1 MRSRTTASYPPS
13 RARCRPSTPSW
24 ATSTTNPSAV
34 RPRRTAEA
42 SRRSSS
48 TTSTRTVP
56 VWRTLPSPVAGLSG
70 CSQRRYGTVGYMIQA
85 PKLSR
90 RARWAI
96 PAGALV
102 ITGGV
107 LAGSLITAAQAAP
120 GLPARTAAQLLA
132 EVADS
137 TPPPLTGTVVE
148 TASFGLPA
156 LPATGNPTSLSSLL
170 TGSHTIR
177 IWYAS
182 PQHFRLAVPQ
192 SLSESDVIRDGR
204 TAWLWQ
210 STLNKVTKFTLP
222 AHSAQQ
228 AVPKQALTPQQA
240 AQQVLAAVGPTTTVR
255 VDSNVTVAGQAAYA
269 LVLAPKDARS
279 LIGQV
284 QIDVDGHNGVPL
296 RLQVFARGSSSP
308 AFQVGYTDI
317 AFVKPAAADLSF
329 TPPPGATVTQVNLS
343 DHPAGARAR
352 PDVTTTGSGWLTVL
366 DLPSSELT
374 SGAGPGSGH
383 SPGDDAA
390 VLRTLLAAATP
401 VHGAWGSGRL
411 LRTSLV
417 SVLITDQG
425 NAFIGAV
432 QPSVLYAAAAAQPH

>member
-1 MRSRTTASYPPS
+1 MTQ
-13 RARCRPSTPSW
+13 
-24 ATSTTNPSAV
+24 V
-34 RPRRTAEA
+34 
-42 SRRSSS
+42 
-48 TTSTRTVP
+48 
-56 VWRTLPSPVAGLSG
+56 
-70 CSQRRYGTVGYMIQA
+70 

-90 RARWAI
+90 RSRWAI

-102 ITGGV
+102 VTGGS
-107 LAGSLITAAQAAP
+107 LAGTLLSSAQAAP

-137 TPPPLTGTVVE
+137 TTPPLTGTVVE
-148 TASFGLPA
+148 TASFGLPS
-156 LPATGNPTSLSSLL
+156 LPATDNPTSLSSLL

-177 IWYAS
+177 VWYAS
-182 PQHFRLAVPQ
+182 PQHFRLAVPS
-192 SLSESDVIRDGR
+192 SLSESDVIRDGS

-210 STLNKVTKFTLP
+210 STLNKVTKYTLP
-222 AHSAQQ
+222 AKSAAKAVVPQQ
-228 AVPKQALTPQQA
+228 PLTPQQA
-240 AQQVLAAVGPTTTVR
+240 AQQVLAAVGPTTTVK
-255 VDSNVTVAGQAAYA
+255 VDSNVTVAGWAAYA

-329 TPPPGATVTQVNLS
+329 SPPPGAMVTQVNLS
-343 DHPAGARAR
+343 DHPAAAKDHAR

-366 DLPSSELT
+366 ELPSSELT

-401 VHGAWGSGRL
+401 VHGAWGSGQL

-425 NAFIGAV
+425 RAFIGAV
-432 QPSVLYAAAAAQPH
+432 QPSVLYAAAAQPH

>member
-1 MRSRTTASYPPS
+1 
-13 RARCRPSTPSW
+13 
-24 ATSTTNPSAV
+24 
-34 RPRRTAEA
+34 
-42 SRRSSS
+42 
-48 TTSTRTVP
+48 
-56 VWRTLPSPVAGLSG
+56 
-70 CSQRRYGTVGYMIQA
+70 MIQA

-148 TASFGLPA
+148 TASFGLPS

-177 IWYAS
+177 VWYAS
-182 PQHFRLAVPQ
+182 PGHFRLAVPQ

-222 AHSAQQ
+222 AHAPENGSGS
-228 AVPKQALTPQQA
+228 VPRQPLTPQQA

-343 DHPAGARAR
+343 DHPAAAKAHAR

-366 DLPSSELT
+366 ELPSSDLT

-425 NAFIGAV
+425 HAFVGAV